1 MTAEYIYTHECA
13 YNFLLLYFL
22 PELSDPLFRRDA
34 AAEIAQNERLAY
46 CRHMAAWLPYQP
58 HYDQII
64 QHIYDQEDAA
74 TRPLFTYIQ
83 FSMGFAR
90 TPCSIQHAS
99 SAFPNAAYSYIS
111 RLCPTVRTRMTILS
125 SCISARMR

>member
-34 AAEIAQNERLAY
+34 AAEIVQNERLAY
-46 CRHMAAWLPYQP
+46 CHHMAAWLPYQP
-58 HYDQII
+58 HYDRII

-74 TRPLFTYIQ
+74 TRPLFTYIRLL
-83 FSMGFAR
+83 ME
-90 TPCSIQHAS
+90 
-99 SAFPNAAYSYIS
+99 SALT
-111 RLCPTVRTRMTILS
+111 LCFV
-125 SCISARMR
+125 